1 MVVNL
6 VAMKEHKMVDLL
18 AILLV
23 ALKDYL
29 KELQKF
35 EMMDYN
41 LVATKAEMKVVQMEA
56 LMAVN

>member
-18 AILLV
+18 VILLV

-41 LVATKAEMKVVQMEA
+41 LVAMKAEMKVVQMEA
-56 LMAVN
+56 LMVLN